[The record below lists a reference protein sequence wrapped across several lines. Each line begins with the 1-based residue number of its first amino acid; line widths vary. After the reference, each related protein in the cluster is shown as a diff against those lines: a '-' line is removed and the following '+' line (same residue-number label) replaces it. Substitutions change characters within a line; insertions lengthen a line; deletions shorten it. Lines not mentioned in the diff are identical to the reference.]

1 MKNTKLYR
9 LLFEAA
15 EDNNPVY
22 TMEDMADIAW
32 GVNGDM
38 RGDRNAYI
46 VLGKEPMK
54 TIDDTGGKVIYFDY
68 IVKME
73 TEGWEGLVG
82 FQVNLDNLVARSI
95 KGGEPIKKSTKEFIP
110 DGSKGKQEN
119 LEELKRFV
127 IHEIKGLIQLGMLVP
142 YMEEMEAEK
151 AEKAK
156 R

>member
-1 MKNTKLYR
+1 MKNTKLYY
-9 LLFEAA
+9 LLFEAV
-15 EDNNPVY
+15 EDNIPVY
-22 TMEDMADIAW
+22 TMEDIEDIAW

-46 VLGKEPMK
+46 VLGKEPIE

-82 FQVNLDNLVARSI
+82 FQVNLDSLVARSI
-95 KGGEPIKKSTKEFIP
+95 KGGEPIKKSIKAFIP
-110 DGSKGKQEN
+110 DGSKSKQDN
-119 LEELKRFV
+119 LKELKKFV

-142 YMEEMEAEK
+142 YMKEMEK
-151 AEKAK
+151 DK
-156 R
+156 

>member
-46 VLGKEPMK
+46 VLGKEPME
-54 TIDDTGGKVIYFDY
+54 TIDDTRGKVISFGYS
-68 IVKME
+68 VKMKDS
-73 TEGWEGLVG
+73 GWEGSVS
-82 FQVNLDNLVARSI
+82 FEINKANLVARSI
-95 KGGEPIKKSTKEFIP
+95 KSGEPIKKSTKEFIP

-127 IHEIKGLIQLGMLVP
+127 IHEIKGLIQLGMFAA
-142 YMEEMEAEK
+142 YM
-151 AEKAK
+151 
-156 R
+156 